1 MSFLKWLFGCVEEEK
16 VEPFNSKGLK
26 RVYKW
31 CRAGKSGKV
40 IVCPHCGH
48 NQRVYHFAWAA
59 SGCSSCKAMV
69 DKYDWFL
76 GKNDK

>member
-1 MSFLKWLFGCVEEEK
+1 MSFLAWLFGGKEEK
-16 VEPFNSKGLK
+16 TEPFSSKGLE
-26 RVYKW
+26 RVHKW

-48 NQRVYHFAWAA
+48 NHRVYHFAWVA

>member
-1 MSFLKWLFGCVEEEK
+1 MSFLKWLFGSDEK
-16 VEPFNSKGLK
+16 LITPIFSPKGLK
-26 RVYKW
+26 RVHKW

-48 NQRVYHFAWAA
+48 EHTVYQFSW
-59 SGCSSCKAMV
+59 SNRRCLNCEAMV